1 MTDDFAFVAQSG
13 NEDHSELMDK
23 YLTFWTDKQLYGVPI
38 ANVVQIV
45 KMQTINPIPDYPD
58 YAKGVIDLRGTILP
72 VIDIRLRIG
81 KMEAEYDERTCIVV
95 TTIKDTYVGFIVD
108 AVDEVTVIKGEQISD
123 APRISNEY
131 NNPYLTG
138 VGNLEGRIILLLDTA
153 KLINASEFEQLSA
166 GLA

>member
-1 MTDDFAFVAQSG
+1 MTDDFAFAEQNG
-13 NEDHSELMDK
+13 NKDHSELMDK

-45 KMQTINPIPDYPD
+45 KMQTINPIPEYPD

-95 TTIKDTYVGFIVD
+95 TTMREAFVGFIVD
-108 AVDEVTVIKGEQISD
+108 AVDEVTVIKDDVISEP
-123 APRISNEY
+123 PRISNEY

-138 VGNLEGRIILLLDTA
+138 VGNLNGKIILLLDTG
-153 KLINASEFEQLSA
+153 KLLNSHEFEQISS
-166 GLA
+166 GLL